1 MAIPQVTGNG
11 TAVSG
16 AGSLTVVW
24 PAHTAGNIGLLV
36 IETGGEGTTLS
47 ITAPTG
53 WAEVTGSPVTDVAT
67 TAGSKLQVFWKRAAS
82 SAEGNVT
89 VPDSGDHQLARI
101 VTFNGCAPTGNPWNV
116 VTTATKTT
124 ASTTVTF
131 PSVTTTVDE
140 VLCVLIA
147 TRANDSASTTAFGL
161 PGAMTSSLANRSKSE
176 AGTTSG
182 HGGGFVVFVG
192 EKATAGAT
200 GTSSTTCPSS
210 TNAMMVIGLRP
221 DPSIT
226 IAGQIGAAAAA
237 GSAVSVNETIA
248 GNIGGASAAGNTA
261 SVVEQYF
268 ARITWAEAAYQA
280 IPNVTV
286 PFTVGNAVAA
296 GSTAGVSVYD
306 AVRVTWAEAQY
317 QAVPNVTIPFT
328 VGNAVAAGATAG
340 VTLYDAVRVT
350 WAEAQYQA
358 TSGTTVPFTVGNAAA
373 GGPVGA
379 TVSEDIT
386 LAATTGNAVA
396 GGPSGATVSVDLAL
410 DCGIGNVVAAGLVA
424 SVSGLAVYNAGV
436 TWAEAQ
442 YLAGLN
448 TSIFCL
454 VGNAVAGG
462 PAGATVSED
471 ITLVFT
477 TGNAVAGGPAG
488 ATVSEDI
495 TLGCNAGNAVAAG
508 LTALVFNVIAYNARV
523 TWAEAQY
530 QADPNVR
537 IACFVGNADAA
548 GQRCQVLPPLT
559 VAPSATP
566 GYAPKT
572 RYRVRVGSRWME
584 VDPLDP
590 MSVRRAYD
598 AAQEDAQDAATQDVE
613 APAAVAAQAVV
624 VQPIK
629 GPDYAGLAK
638 EARRISEDIRKVYAD
653 ALQTALIARLM
664 REQIERDDEDDIA
677 VLLAS
682 I

>member
-1 MAIPQVTGNG
+1 MAIVQVTGNG

-16 AGSLTVVW
+16 AGSLTVAW
-24 PAHTAGNIGLLV
+24 PTHSAGHIGLLV

-53 WAEVTGSPVTDVAT
+53 WAAVTGSPVTDVAT

-101 VTFNGCAPTGNPWNV
+101 VTFSGCAPTGDPWNV

-131 PSVTTTVDE
+131 PSVTTTVNE
-140 VLCVLIA
+140 VCCVLIA
-147 TRANDSASTTAFGL
+147 TRANDSASITAFGL
-161 PGAMTSSLANRSKSE
+161 PAAMTSSLTNRSKSE

-182 HGGGFVVFVG
+182 HGGGFAVFVG
-192 EKATAGAT
+192 EQGTAGAT

-221 DPSIT
+221 DPSVT
-226 IAGQIGAAAAA
+226 IAGQIGDAAAA
-237 GSAVSVNETIA
+237 GSAVSVDETIA

-268 ARITWAEAAYQA
+268 ARVTWAEAAYQA

-296 GSTAGVSVYD
+296 GSTVGVSVYD

-358 TSGTTVPFTVGNAAA
+358 TSGTTVPFTVGNAVA
-373 GGPVGA
+373 GGPAGA

-386 LAATTGNAVA
+386 LGFTTGNAVA
-396 GGPSGATVSVDLAL
+396 GGPSGATVSVDLTL
-410 DCGIGNVVAAGLVA
+410 DCG
-424 SVSGLAVYNAGV
+424 
-436 TWAEAQ
+436 
-442 YLAGLN
+442 
-448 TSIFCL
+448 
-454 VGNAVAGG
+454 
-462 PAGATVSED
+462 
-471 ITLVFT
+471 
-477 TGNAVAGGPAG
+477 TGNAVAEGQTCLLPA
-488 ATVSEDI
+488 
-495 TLGCNAGNAVAAG
+495 
-508 LTALVFNVIAYNARV
+508 
-523 TWAEAQY
+523 
-530 QADPNVR
+530 
-537 IACFVGNADAA
+537 
-548 GQRCQVLPPLT
+548 LT

-572 RYRVRVGSRWME
+572 RYRVRVGTRWME

-613 APAAVAAQAVV
+613 TPAVVAAQAVV

-629 GPDYAGLAK
+629 GPDYMGLAK